1 MRIAECGFDGDSMA
15 NNSVRAIIIGA
26 AGRMGQRLLTA
37 IHETSDILLAGAVE
51 REDHPQMGRDVGE
64 MAGLEKWNVPLT
76 GSLRKVIASGDVI
89 IDFTN
94 AEAALTHLRVAA
106 EQGKSAVI
114 GSTGFLAAQLEE
126 VRALAQRISCVLSP
140 NMSVGVNVMFR
151 VIGDVA
157 KTLGGDY
164 DVEVIEAH
172 HRMKKDAPSGTAM
185 KMGQI
190 LAQALD
196 RDFDRVG
203 VYARKGII
211 GERKQAEIGMQ
222 TIRAGDI
229 VGEHTV
235 IFGGLGERLE
245 VTHRAHSRDN
255 FARGAVR
262 AARWV
267 VRQKPGLYDMQDVL
281 GLK

>member
-1 MRIAECGFDGDSMA
+1 MDI
-15 NNSVRAIIIGA
+15 VKAIVIGA
-26 AGRMGQRLLTA
+26 AGRMGNRILWA
-37 IHETSDILLAGAVE
+37 IHETPNIYLAGAVE
-51 REDHPQMGRDVGE
+51 RKDHPSLGRDVGE
-64 MAGLEKWNVPLT
+64 VAGMETWEVPL
-76 GSLRKVIASGDVI
+76 SADLKQVISSGDVI

-94 AEAALTHLRVAA
+94 AESALKNLQTAA
-106 EQGKSAVI
+106 EVRKAAVV
-114 GSTGFLAAQLEE
+114 GSTGFSQPQMEE
-126 VRALAQRISCVLSP
+126 VKGLTKKIPCVLSP
-140 NMSVGVNVMFR
+140 NMSVGVNVMFKVIADLAR
-151 VIGDVA
+151 VLGD
-157 KTLGGDY
+157 DF

-190 LAQALD
+190 LAQALN
-196 RDFDRVG
+196 RNLEQVG
-203 VYARKGII
+203 VYQRKGLV
-211 GERKQAEIGMQ
+211 GERKKTEIGMQ

-235 IFGGLGERLE
+235 IFGGMGERVE

-262 AARWV
+262 AAGWV
-267 VRQKPGLYDMQDVL
+267 VKQKPGLYDMQDVL

>member
-1 MRIAECGFDGDSMA
+1 MADS
-15 NNSVRAIIIGA
+15 SVRAIIIGA

-37 IHETSDILLAGAVE
+37 IHETPDILLGGAVE
-51 REDHPQMGRDVGE
+51 RQDHPQIGRDVGE
-64 MAGLEKWNVPLT
+64 MAGLEKWDIPLA
-76 GSLRKVIASGDVI
+76 GSLGEVISSGDVI

-94 AEAALTHLRVAA
+94 AEAALAHLRIAA
-106 EQGKSAVI
+106 GRGKSAVI
-114 GSTGFLAAQLEE
+114 GSTGFLATQLEE

-190 LAQALD
+190 LAQALN
-196 RDFDRVG
+196 RDFDQVG
-203 VYARKGII
+203 VYARKGIV

>member
-1 MRIAECGFDGDSMA
+1 MDI
-15 NNSVRAIIIGA
+15 VKAIVIGA
-26 AGRMGQRLLTA
+26 AGRMGNRVLWA
-37 IHETSDILLAGAVE
+37 IHETPNIHLVGAVE
-51 REDHPQMGRDVGE
+51 RKDHPSLGRDAGE
-64 MAGLEKWNVPLT
+64 AAGMDKWGVPLV
-76 GSLRKVIASGDVI
+76 GDLREVIASGDVI

-94 AEAALTHLRVAA
+94 AEASLKNLQVAA
-106 EQGKSAVI
+106 EKEKCAVI
-114 GSTGFLAAQLEE
+114 GSTGFSPAQMEE
-126 VRALAQRISCVLSP
+126 VKALTRKIACVLSP
-140 NMSVGVNVMFR
+140 NMSVGVNVMFKT
-151 VIGDVA
+151 IGDLARV
-157 KTLGGDY
+157 LGDDF

-185 KMGQI
+185 RIGQI

-196 RDFDRVG
+196 RNFEEVG

-211 GERKQAEIGMQ
+211 GERKKREIGMQ

-262 AARWV
+262 AAGWV
-267 VRQKPGLYDMQDVL
+267 VKQKPGLYDMQDVL
-281 GLK
+281 GLR

>member
-1 MRIAECGFDGDSMA
+1 MA
-15 NNSVRAIIIGA
+15 HNRVRAIIIGA

-37 IHETSDILLAGAVE
+37 IHETPDIFLAGAVE
-51 REDHPQMGRDVGE
+51 RQDHPQIGRDVGE
-64 MAGLEKWNVPLT
+64 MAGLGKWDIPLT
-76 GSLRKVIASGDVI
+76 GSLREVISRGDVI

-106 EQGKSAVI
+106 DQGKSAVI
-114 GSTGFLAAQLEE
+114 GSTGFLATQMQE
-126 VRALAQRISCVLSP
+126 VQALAQKVSCVLSP

-190 LAQALD
+190 LAQALN
-196 RDFDRVG
+196 RNFDQVG

-222 TIRAGDI
+222 TVRAGDI

-267 VRQKPGLYDMQDVL
+267 VKQKPGLYDMQDVL
-281 GLK
+281 GLR